1 MPIDN
6 AVSLGKALT
15 LLRSR
20 RNLTRSTVAEM
31 AGMTPLRL
39 SAYERGICLPS
50 LPSLVPVLTILGSD
64 LRDLQDVLDEV
75 EGLNPGRREAAS
87 GH

>member
-1 MPIDN
+1 
-6 AVSLGKALT
+6 
-15 LLRSR
+15 
-20 RNLTRSTVAEM
+20 
-31 AGMTPLRL
+31 MTPLRL